1 MNQNNMIREWNNKL
15 ETSMNRI
22 HIAEN
27 RINSPICLCSENR
40 RKGIVDESNSQKKKI
55 RRIDIGDPT

>member
-55 RRIDIGDPT
+55 